1 MGWNNLHQFAM
12 ENKVDQIHDD
22 IYKKGTIVREA
33 TELVRPCQADPRPRP
48 TVLPLHV
55 YPQAGHSCYWW
66 LKM

>member
-33 TELVRPCQADPRPRP
+33 TELVRPLRSEPA
-48 TVLPLHV
+48 T
-55 YPQAGHSCYWW
+55 
-66 LKM
+66 